1 MAAIIYLG
9 IAFILG
15 FALTK
20 LFFPD
25 IINFVSKTY
34 DGRDINISPLFIMLP
49 MWFYL
54 GIIPQTWLVYILSFL
69 FKSNTKCM
77 MIGNIA
83 TLLLVSAISAVILYF
98 TENDRNRK
106 KTKTD
111 KKLLFDL
118 KISEEIAIIT
128 VTALVVY
135 LMYITLHVK
144 DGSLYVGL
152 STFSDFS
159 PHLSMIRAFSSGTNF
174 PTQYTPYA
182 GSDVKYHFMFQ
193 FLCGNLEY
201 LGLRLDW
208 AFNLPSTIGLLMTI
222 SAFYVFSVKF
232 SGKRA
237 AGILSTAMF
246 LFRSSPSAMTYFAT
260 VEKGKVFSSFFHS
273 TDFVGYT
280 TNENWGLWN
289 LNVYCN
295 QRHLGFIL
303 GVMCIFVMFFVE
315 KLYKGTA
322 RIAGHYKQ
330 KNITLLNGPRAYFA
344 ARMDEVNVFFRY
356 SLFNRDGWRAGSYVF
371 PVIAGAYIGMIA
383 FWNGAV
389 VIAALLVLFVLAI
402 ISDERLEFLIC
413 AVCSAIFVFLQS
425 HAFIKQN
432 AFSLKW
438 YFGFIAENKTVIGV
452 INYIWLLTGIV
463 SIMVLIVFAVS
474 NVRDKWLIL
483 SFTAPFTFAFTISMT
498 IDPTVNHKY
507 IMISLMLLSVPVA
520 DYIVKIWQSSGQVT
534 VRLLIV
540 CLSFAL
546 MITGIYEFFIVANKN
561 SDTMISSNGLVYDLD
576 DPTTAW
582 IRKNTT
588 SADIFL
594 TSNYCMNNVVLAGAS
609 LYDGWEYY
617 AWSAGYDTQYRDDQV
632 AAMYSAQSVSE
643 LKELTKEN
651 NISYI
656 IVDDD
661 NRTSENYTLNEQTI
675 IDAFEAVFTDSTRN
689 LTIYRVE

>member
-1 MAAIIYLG
+1 M
-9 IAFILG
+9 
-15 FALTK
+15 
-20 LFFPD
+20 
-25 IINFVSKTY
+25 
-34 DGRDINISPLFIMLP
+34 
-49 MWFYL
+49 
-54 GIIPQTWLVYILSFL
+54 
-69 FKSNTKCM
+69 
-77 MIGNIA
+77 
-83 TLLLVSAISAVILYF
+83 
-98 TENDRNRK
+98 
-106 KTKTD
+106 
-111 KKLLFDL
+111 
-118 KISEEIAIIT
+118 
-128 VTALVVY
+128 
-135 LMYITLHVK
+135 
-144 DGSLYVGL
+144 
-152 STFSDFS
+152 
-159 PHLSMIRAFSSGTNF
+159 
-174 PTQYTPYA
+174 
-182 GSDVKYHFMFQ
+182 
-193 FLCGNLEY
+193 
-201 LGLRLDW
+201 
-208 AFNLPSTIGLLMTI
+208 
-222 SAFYVFSVKF
+222 
-232 SGKRA
+232 
-237 AGILSTAMF
+237 
-246 LFRSSPSAMTYFAT
+246 
-260 VEKGKVFSSFFHS
+260 
-273 TDFVGYT
+273 
-280 TNENWGLWN
+280 
-289 LNVYCN
+289 
-295 QRHLGFIL
+295 
-303 GVMCIFVMFFVE
+303 
-315 KLYKGTA
+315 
-322 RIAGHYKQ
+322 AGHYKQ

-344 ARMDEVNVFFRY
+344 ARMDEINVFFRY
-356 SLFNRDGWRAGSYVF
+356 SLFNRDGWRPGSYVF
-371 PVIAGAYIGMIA
+371 PVVAGTYIGMIA

-389 VIAALLVLFVLAI
+389 VIAALLVLFVLAV

-413 AVCSAIFVFLQS
+413 AICSFIFVFLQS